1 MLSILEEIGRLAIVS
16 PPPHEGRQM
25 LFLRTSPSGD
35 FTPELNMTSAT
46 FLWELECVCLPTRLQ
61 TQSTE
66 NRNDKS
72 CLWVSRTIPAL
83 LLKTW
88 CTFIS
93 LPP

>member
-1 MLSILEEIGRLAIVS
+1 
-16 PPPHEGRQM
+16 M
-25 LFLRTSPSGD
+25 LFLRTSPAAD

-66 NRNDKS
+66 NRNYKS

-83 LLKTW
+83 CTEDLGYIYSPPSVMENWLLPAVYLH
-88 CTFIS
+88 IS
-93 LPP
+93 WWRQTN